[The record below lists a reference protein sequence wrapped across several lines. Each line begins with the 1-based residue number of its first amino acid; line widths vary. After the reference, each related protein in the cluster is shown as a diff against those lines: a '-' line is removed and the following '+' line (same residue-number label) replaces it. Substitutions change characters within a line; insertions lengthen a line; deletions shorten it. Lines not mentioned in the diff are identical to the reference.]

1 MDVFKSKI
9 DKWLLICLILSIVA
23 CLLGTSVMLE
33 EGGTLYTSIAMITI
47 IAGAGFPLWV
57 FTSTKYIV
65 RKAELK
71 IVSGPFSWVIPIES
85 IKSVEETQSTITG
98 PALSFDRLEIIY
110 GEDKAI
116 IVSPVDKMQF
126 IQKLEEEGLIGT
138 VMSAEKEAA
147 ENLSKKAKKQLKKQK
162 KLSGLS

>member
-9 DKWLLICLILSIVA
+9 DKWLFICLIFSVVA
-23 CLLGTSVMLE
+23 CLLGASVMLE
-33 EGGTLYTSIAMITI
+33 EGGALYTSIAVITI
-47 IAGAGFPLWV
+47 IAGAGFPLWI

-71 IVSGPFSWVIPIES
+71 IVSGPFSWAIPIKS

-110 GEDKAI
+110 GEDKVI
-116 IVSPVDKMQF
+116 IVSPVDKMQL

-138 VMSAEKEAA
+138 VISAEKEAA
-147 ENLSKKAKKQLKKQK
+147 EKRSKKAKKQLKKQK
-162 KLSGLS
+162 KLSHL

>member
-23 CLLGTSVMLE
+23 CLLGTSVMLA
-33 EGGTLYTSIAMITI
+33 EGGTLYTSIAVITI

-57 FTSTKYIV
+57 FISTKYIV

-71 IVSGPFSWVIPIES
+71 IVSGPFSWVIPIKS

-126 IQKLEEEGLIGT
+126 IQKLEEEGLIGA

-147 ENLSKKAKKQLKKQK
+147 EKRSKKVNKQLKKQK

>member
-9 DKWLLICLILSIVA
+9 DKWLLICLIFSVVA
-23 CLLGTSVMLE
+23 CLLGASVMLE
-33 EGGTLYTSIAMITI
+33 EGGALYTSIAVVTI
-47 IAGAGFPLWV
+47 IAGAGFPLWI

-65 RKAELK
+65 RKAALK

-85 IKSVEETQSTITG
+85 IRSVEDTQSTITG
-98 PALSFDRLEIIY
+98 PALSFDRLEINY
-110 GEDKAI
+110 GEDKVI

-126 IQKLEEEGLIGT
+126 IQKLEDEGLTGS
-138 VMSAEKEAA
+138 VMSAEQQAA
-147 ENLSKKAKKQLKKQK
+147 EKLSKKAKKQIKKQK

>member
-9 DKWLLICLILSIVA
+9 DKWLLICLIFSIVA

-33 EGGTLYTSIAMITI
+33 EGGTLFTSIAVITI
-47 IAGAGFPLWV
+47 VAGAGFPLWV

-71 IVSGPFSWVIPIES
+71 IVSGPFSWVIPVES

-110 GEDKAI
+110 DEGKMI

-126 IQKLEEEGLIGT
+126 IQKLEDEGLIGA

-147 ENLSKKAKKQLKKQK
+147 EKLSKKAKKQLKKQK
-162 KLSGLS
+162 KMSS

>member
-1 MDVFKSKI
+1 MDIFKSKI

-71 IVSGPFSWVIPIES
+71 IVSGPFSWVIPVES

-147 ENLSKKAKKQLKKQK
+147 EKLSKKVEKQLKKQK